1 MQNIWI
7 TIWKLTINS
16 AWFRFSI
23 TVLTIIDKDESK
35 KLHCNVKAPK
45 MGKDAWLLLL
55 FRLESSEEEWEE
67 GQKKILGMHHYLER
81 IKVAFS
87 STQMFDF
94 QIEQIRC

>member
-45 MGKDAWLLLL
+45 IGKDAWLLLL
-55 FRLESSEEEWEE
+55 FRLESLEVESRER
-67 GQKKILGMHHYLER
+67 GMRRGPKKDSRYASLLG
-81 IKVAFS
+81 K
-87 STQMFDF
+87 D
-94 QIEQIRC
+94 